1 MRRRN
6 LLFTAALFLFAGCD
20 KSTSQDATAAG
31 DDKAAPQDTKTAGAE
46 EAPKPKEAAYPDAAE
61 LLAASVEAVGGKE
74 KLQSITSF
82 HLEGTI
88 GAPKQGLSGKVET
101 WWKQGDFYMVQ
112 TIPGLGINRSGK
124 KGDVIWAEEPI
135 NGLRKLEGKEAEQH
149 MWASS
154 LLLTADW
161 QKYFES
167 AETVGERTIDGK
179 KVYDIELV
187 TASGSKLSVTIDADD
202 KMMVEQAFEVVS
214 PMGSMPVTI
223 RSTDYRDVSGMK
235 IPYKQVTDASL
246 MELTQELTLVEVN
259 VEVDEAKFALPED
272 DVPVVDAKD
281 PASVGDLMK
290 PDAEVDEAAEADE

>member
-1 MRRRN
+1 MYRLT
-6 LLFTAALFLFAGCD
+6 LLLSAAILFVGCTE
-20 KSTSQDATAAG
+20 STPNDAPKDTKAAAG
-31 DDKAAPQDTKTAGAE
+31 DAKQVPKDEETAE
-46 EAPKPKEAAYPDAAE
+46 PEKPALPDAAE
-61 LLAASVEAVGGKE
+61 LLAASVEAVGGKA
-74 KLQSITSF
+74 KLDTVTSF

-154 LLLTADW
+154 LLLTSDW
-161 QKYFES
+161 NKYFEK
-167 AETVGERTIDGK
+167 AETVAERSIDDK

-187 TASGSKLSVTIDADD
+187 TASGSKLTITLDAND
-202 KMMVEQAFEVVS
+202 KMMVEQSFEVVS

-223 RSTDYRDVSGMK
+223 RSTDYRDVGGMK

-246 MELTQELTLVEVN
+246 MELTQELTLVELN
-259 VEVDEAKFALPED
+259 VEVDEAKFAVPNGE
-272 DVPVVDAKD
+272 VPVVDAKD
-281 PASVGDLMK
+281 PKSIGDVE
-290 PDAEVDEAAEADE
+290 PAP

>member
-1 MRRRN
+1 MRRLP
-6 LLFTAALFLFAGCD
+6 LLLSAVVLFVGCT
-20 KSTSQDATAAG
+20 KPLPNDAP
-31 DDKAAPQDTKTAGAE
+31 KATKTASDEEAQAPKAE
-46 EAPKPKEAAYPDAAE
+46 EAPKPEKASYPDAAE
-61 LLAASVEAVGGKE
+61 LLAASVEAVGGKA
-74 KLQSITSF
+74 KLDTVTSF

-112 TIPGLGINRSGK
+112 TIPGMGINRSGK

-161 QKYFES
+161 RKYFEK
-167 AETVGERTIDGK
+167 AETVAERTIDGK

-187 TASGSKLSVTIDADD
+187 TASGSKLTVTLDADD
-202 KMMVEQAFEVVS
+202 KMMVEQSFEVVS

-223 RSTDYRDVSGMK
+223 RSTDYRDVDGMK
-235 IPYKQVTDASL
+235 IPYKQVTDAL
-246 MELTQELTLVEVN
+246 VMELTQDLTLVELN
-259 VEVDEAKFALPED
+259 VEVDEAKFALPND

-281 PASVGDLMK
+281 PESIGDV
-290 PDAEVDEAAEADE
+290 EAEAEKQAAP